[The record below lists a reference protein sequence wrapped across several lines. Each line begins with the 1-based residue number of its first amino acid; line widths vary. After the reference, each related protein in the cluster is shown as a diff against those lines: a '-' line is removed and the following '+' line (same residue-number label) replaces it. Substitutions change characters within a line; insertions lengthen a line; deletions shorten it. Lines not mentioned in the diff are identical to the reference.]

1 MTREEFLRKKIAETN
16 TNLKAIA
23 MEIGVPYSTLRDM
36 QTNVGS
42 ARIDNVI
49 KLCRYLG
56 ITVDEL
62 NASKSEN
69 FEISEVEKQL
79 VISYR
84 KNTNM
89 REAVNKLLDI
99 DQPAMIKSFRTA
111 SSSDNHEPEI
121 LEMQDL
127 SAIPESDNDEI

>member
-1 MTREEFLRKKIAETN
+1 
-16 TNLKAIA
+16 
-23 MEIGVPYSTLRDM
+23 M

-69 FEISEVEKQL
+69 FAISEVEKKL
-79 VISYR
+79 VIAYR

-99 DQPAMIKSFRTA
+99 DQSAMIKSFRA
-111 SSSDNHEPEI
+111 ANSSDNHEPEI
-121 LEMQDL
+121 VEMQDL
-127 SAIPESDNDEI
+127 SAIPESDSDEI